1 MALEIVP
8 VESRQ
13 QRAAFIDLPHR
24 LYAGCPAYVPRLCV
38 QQEWQ
43 FSSKNPWFAHGA
55 EASWLARRGGRQVG
69 RISWFLHGGHVAHAG
84 RREAFFGFLD
94 AADDAEVVRALLGAV
109 EARARA
115 EGCEAVL
122 GPIEF
127 STNDT
132 CGLLTAGFELPPAV
146 MMPWNPAWLPP
157 LVEAV
162 GYAPAMA
169 LDAWE
174 IPSRPVV
181 VDALAAPLRERL
193 AARGITLR
201 PIDFARFDEEVAGLY
216 PLYERIFGD
225 NWGFMPLSRAEF
237 EEQARD
243 LRRVSIADLAVIAE
257 DRGERIGY
265 AVALFDA
272 NRVLASFRRG
282 RLLPFNFL
290 KLRRIPRVGR
300 IRVLNLGVVPRYR
313 RLGLDLLMY
322 AHIADAGRRHG
333 VTTAEA
339 SYVMSNNRPMRQAL
353 ERMGAYV
360 SKRYAIYRRGL

>member
-1 MALEIVP
+1 MTLEIAP
-8 VESRQ
+8 VEGRRD
-13 QRAAFIDLPHR
+13 RAAFIDLPHR
-24 LYAGCPAYVPRLCV
+24 LYAGCPAYVPRLRV

-43 FSSKNPWFAHGA
+43 FSSKNPWFAHGE
-55 EASWLARRGGRQVG
+55 EASWLARRDGRVVG
-69 RISWFLHGGHVAHAG
+69 RVSGFLHGGHVAYSG

-94 AADDAEVVRALLGAV
+94 AADDGEAVRALLGAV
-109 EARARA
+109 EARARDR
-115 EGCEAVL
+115 GCEAVL

-132 CGLLTAGFELPPAV
+132 CGLLTAGFDLPPAV
-146 MMPWNPAWLPP
+146 MMPWNPGWLPP
-157 LVEAV
+157 LVEAA

-169 LDAWE
+169 LEAWE
-174 IPSRPVV
+174 IPSPPAV
-181 VDALAAPLRERL
+181 VDALAAPLRARL
-193 AARGITLR
+193 AARGITIR
-201 PIDFARFDEEVAGLY
+201 PIDFGRFDEEVAGLY
-216 PLYERIFGD
+216 PLYERIYGG

-243 LRRVSIADLAVIAE
+243 LRRVSAPDLAVVAE
-257 DRGERIGY
+257 VRGERIGY

-272 NRVLASFRRG
+272 NRVLATFRRG

-290 KLRRIPRVGR
+290 KLRRIPHAGR

-313 RLGLDLLMY
+313 RLGVDLLLY
-322 AHIADAGRRHG
+322 AEITDAARRHG
-333 VTTAEA
+333 APSGEA
-339 SYVMSNNRPMRQAL
+339 SYVMGNNRPMRRAL

>member
-1 MALEIVP
+1 MALELVP
-8 VESRQ
+8 VESRR

-24 LYAGCPAYVPRLCV
+24 LYAGCAAYVPRLCV

-43 FSSKNPWFAHGA
+43 FSAKNPWYAHGV
-55 EASWLARRGGRQVG
+55 EASWLARRDGREVG
-69 RISWFLHGGHVAHAG
+69 RVSWFLHGGHVAHAG

-94 AADDAEVVRALLGAV
+94 AADDAETVRALLGAV
-109 EARARA
+109 EARSRA

-132 CGLLTAGFELPPAV
+132 CGLLTDGFDLPPAV

-157 LVEAV
+157 LLEAA

-169 LDAWE
+169 LEAWE
-174 IPSRPVV
+174 IPSRPAV

-201 PIDFARFDEEVAGLY
+201 PIDFSRFDEEVAGLY
-216 PLYERIFGD
+216 PLYQRIFGE

-272 NRVLASFRRG
+272 NQVLASFRRG

-290 KLRRIPRVGR
+290 KLRRVPRVGR

-339 SYVMSNNRPMRQAL
+339 SYVMGNNRPMRQAL
-353 ERMGAYV
+353 ERMDAYV